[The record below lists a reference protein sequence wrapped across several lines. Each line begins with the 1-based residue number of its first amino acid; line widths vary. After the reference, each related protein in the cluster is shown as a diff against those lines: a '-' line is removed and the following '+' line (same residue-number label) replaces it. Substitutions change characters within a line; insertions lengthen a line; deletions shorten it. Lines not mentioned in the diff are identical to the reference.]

1 MINNIPKISSIQPAI
16 MATIND
22 DEIVKIEINIDTNDI
37 ILNQIYALKVMNS
50 YNNNIIGIFENS
62 LEQNEDND
70 QSKLIFVV
78 NKVGDIDI
86 GFVLNNFYKLQIA
99 YKNGEEIEPYSNIG
113 IAKCIQKPSY
123 TVSLDNNLKAEI
135 KLSGQTEKIK
145 TVIFDYKI
153 GDKTVY
159 SSGIIYNNATNN
171 VISYSSP
178 YIYSST
184 NSSTIKVTA
193 SYTTVNNYK
202 GIINSKEQTLNN
214 LTKDLDIAI
223 EYNENMDNY
232 QYKNL
237 PDLGK
242 IRCIDDYSIQ
252 YKKVNLKEI
261 DNNTISAW
269 VILDIK
275 EDNNIKSYETYSYI
289 IVGNEIS
296 SNPDTIVIN
305 EETSDSDTVTDD
317 EKTPKSYK
325 IENVIVD
332 FEDSFIFDNDK
343 QYILKFNPKVSSF
356 KEVRQEQKV
365 ETIGSQYPFIY
376 RNEIIRY
383 KEFQIGG
390 LMSRLSDPKN
400 EDDLYQE
407 RTHAE
412 QAEIYQNNFDTNLT
426 GANIQLEREY
436 KMEMLSW
443 LNNGQPKVF
452 KSPTEGNFIVRLMNI
467 SLTPEDRLGRMLHS
481 FTATA
486 VEIAEYNTENL
497 IKYNLL

>member
-16 MATIND
+16 LATIQD
-22 DEIVKIEINIDTNDI
+22 DTSTIIKAEIKIDTNDI
-37 ILNQIYALKVMNS
+37 VLDQDYILKIMNS
-50 YNNNIIGIFENS
+50 YNNSVIGVFESSSEKNTDNNDE
-62 LEQNEDND
+62 LEL
-70 QSKLIFVV
+70 KFVV
-78 NKVGDIDI
+78 DKVGL
-86 GFVLNNFYKLQIA
+86 VLNNFYKLQIA

-123 TVSLDNNLKAEI
+123 IVSLDDSLNAQI

-153 GDKTVY
+153 SNKTVY

-184 NSSTIKVTA
+184 DSDTIIKVTA
-193 SYTTVNNYK
+193 SYTTINNYK
-202 GIINSKEQTLNN
+202 GIINSDEQTLNN
-214 LTKDLDIAI
+214 LTDKLDPAI
-223 EYNENMDNY
+223 EYNENMNNY
-232 QYKNL
+232 QYENL
-237 PDLGK
+237 PDQGK
-242 IRCIDDYSIQ
+242 IKCADNYSIK

-261 DNNTISAW
+261 DDDKISAW
-269 VILDIK
+269 VTMNKK
-275 EDNNIKSYETYSYI
+275 EDNNIQSYEDCSYI
-289 IVGNEIS
+289 IVSNETS
-296 SNPDTIVIN
+296 SN
-305 EETSDSDTVTDD
+305 
-317 EKTPKSYK
+317 SYK

-343 QYILKFNPKVSSF
+343 EYILKFNPKVSSF

-390 LMSRLSDPKN
+390 LISRLSDPEN
-400 EDDLYQE
+400 ENDLHREHTLNQYNQTE
-407 RTHAE
+407 
-412 QAEIYQNNFDTNLT
+412 QNNFDTNLT
-426 GANIQLEREY
+426 GANIAAEREY

-452 KSPTEGNFIVRLMNI
+452 KSPTEGNFIVRLMNV
-467 SLTPEDRLGRMLHS
+467 SLTPEDKLGRMLHS